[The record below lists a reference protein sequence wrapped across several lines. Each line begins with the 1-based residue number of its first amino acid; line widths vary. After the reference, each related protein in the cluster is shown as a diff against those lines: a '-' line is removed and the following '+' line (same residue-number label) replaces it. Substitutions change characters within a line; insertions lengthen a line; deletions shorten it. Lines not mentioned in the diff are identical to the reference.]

1 MPSVHSFRGP
11 RGRFRSIAMRS
22 YAMVLPMAPMFRVLS
37 LFFLAHALLSC
48 GRDAVATPA
57 PPPPPE
63 VIELTVEPE
72 DVPIYLDAIGTIDGV
87 VNAEIRARVP
97 GYVRLQAYSDGTYVK
112 KGDLLFAI
120 DPLLT
125 QAAVTKAEGD
135 AAASKAALAKA
146 KLDVERIEPLAKQGI
161 SSQQELDNARAARA
175 LAEANV
181 ISAQGNLD
189 TASANLSYTRVAAPI
204 SGLAGLAKVRVGSL
218 VGQGEATLLTTV
230 SQIDSV
236 RVSYAVSEQLYLS
249 NPRKFQN
256 TEGAEKTK
264 LDLFLADGSHY
275 PYPGTLSF
283 LDRQVDPSTGTFT
296 VLATFPNPEGLLR
309 PGQYAR
315 VRDVRQVQKGVIIVP
330 QRAVT
335 EFQGAQQIV
344 VIGAGDKA
352 EVRPVVM
359 GERVGS
365 RWVVMSGLKAGE
377 RIVVE
382 GLQKVKNGG
391 VVAPKP
397 APASSASPKGN

>member
-1 MPSVHSFRGP
+1 MVRRLGPLCLFLLVHS
-11 RGRFRSIAMRS
+11 
-22 YAMVLPMAPMFRVLS
+22 
-37 LFFLAHALLSC
+37 LAAC
-48 GRDAVATPA
+48 GRDAVATPE

-63 VIELTVEPE
+63 VVVLTVQPE
-72 DVPIYLDAIGTIDGV
+72 DVPIYIDAVGTIDGL

-97 GYVRLQAYSDGTYVK
+97 GYVRLQAYRDGTFVK
-112 KGDLLFAI
+112 KGELLFTI

-125 QAAVTKAEGD
+125 QAGVTRAEGD
-135 AAASKAALAKA
+135 IAASKAALAKA
-146 KLDVERIEPLAKQGI
+146 ILDIERLEPLAAQGI
-161 SSQQELDNARAARA
+161 SSKQELDNARAAKQ
-175 LAEANV
+175 LAEAN
-181 ISAQGNLD
+181 ILSAQGNLD
-189 TASANLSYTRVAAPI
+189 TASANLSYTRIAAPI

-236 RVSYAVSEQLYLS
+236 RVSYTISEQLYLS
-249 NPRKFQN
+249 NPKKYQN
-256 TEGAEKTK
+256 TEGAESTK
-264 LDLFLADGSHY
+264 LDLFLADGSRY
-275 PYPGTLSF
+275 PHPGTLSF

-315 VRDVRQVQKGVIIVP
+315 VRDVREVEKGVISIP

-335 EFQGAQQIV
+335 EFQGTQQV
-344 VIGAGDKA
+344 VVVGADDKA

-359 GERVGS
+359 GDRVAN
-365 RWVVMSGLKAGE
+365 RWIVQTGLKPGD
-377 RIVVE
+377 RVVVE
-382 GLQKVKNGG
+382 GLQKVKNGV